1 MILLIFRWYV
11 LFLLFFFW
19 CHLGVVLWY
28 GNNILCNIL
37 RVFGVYFVV
46 TFWVNMLANNT
57 VYCIITICF
66 LLLLLLLLLLLFQDS
81 WQLLG
86 LMSAC
91 KRNRGQHEEGLLNF
105 SSCHDS
111 GIHLHRHLRGC
122 HRPFLL

>member
-66 LLLLLLLLLLLFQDS
+66 FVVVVVVVVVVISRFLATSRIDVSMQ
-81 WQLLG
+81 
-86 LMSAC
+86 
-91 KRNRGQHEEGLLNF
+91 EEPW
-105 SSCHDS
+105 STRRRAS
-111 GIHLHRHLRGC
+111 
-122 HRPFLL
+122 